1 MMLKRNQKIA
11 FWAGIALA
19 LVAMA
24 APLRADY
31 RVEKNLKLA
40 PGGQFVLDS
49 DAGSVTVIGSPQ
61 QGAEIVVTANRDDVD
76 DLLTFSFE
84 EVPGGVRVT
93 ARKKDKFHWFHNLSL
108 HYEVRVPTETRL
120 DIHTG
125 GGGIEASGTKG
136 DATLK
141 TSGGGILVSGVAGN
155 VDTDTSGGGV
165 HLREVTGS
173 ARVRT
178 SGGGIQ
184 AESLTGALDAHT
196 SGGPIRL
203 DRVASDVRVD
213 TSGGSIEINGAGG
226 RVVASTS
233 GGSVRVTFDRGNN
246 RGGELETSGG
256 SIHVSLDP
264 SVNLDL
270 NASASGGGVTA
281 SLPVTVVGK
290 VSGSHLQGT
299 LGKGGETLSLHTS
312 GGSIHIESL

>member
-1 MMLKRNQKIA
+1 MLKRCQKIA
-11 FWAGIALA
+11 ICAGTAFA

-49 DAGSVTVIGSPQ
+49 DAGSVTVIGSTQP
-61 QGAEIVVTANRDDVD
+61 GAQIIVTSNRDDVESQ
-76 DLLTFSFE
+76 LNFSFE

-93 ARKKDKFHWFHNLSL
+93 AKKKEPFRWFHNLSL
-108 HYEVRVPTETRL
+108 HFEVRVPTETRL
-120 DIHTG
+120 NIHSG
-125 GGGIEASGTKG
+125 GGGIEASATKG

-141 TSGGGILVSGVAGN
+141 TSGGGIRVSDVAGS
-155 VDTDTSGGGV
+155 VDADTSGGGV
-165 HLREVTGS
+165 RLREVTGS
-173 ARVRT
+173 VRVRT
-178 SGGGIQ
+178 SGGGIE

-203 DRVASDVRVD
+203 ERVASDVRVD
-213 TSGGSIEINGAGG
+213 TSGGGIEITGAGG

-233 GGSVRVTFDRGNN
+233 GGSVRVAFDRGNS

-256 SIHVSLDP
+256 SIRVTLDP
-264 SVNLDL
+264 SANLNLD
-270 NASASGGGVTA
+270 ASASGGGVSA
-281 SLPVTVVGK
+281 NLPVTVVGK
-290 VSGSHLQGT
+290 ISRSSLHGT
-299 LGKGGETLSLHTS
+299 LGKGGSTLSLHTS

>member
-1 MMLKRNQKIA
+1 MGNRKIA
-11 FWAGIALA
+11 WLA
-19 LVAMA
+19 AITIVLVATA
-24 APLRADY
+24 TPLRAEY

-40 PGGQFVLDS
+40 PGGQFVLES
-49 DAGSVTVIGSPQ
+49 DAGGVAVIGSTQP
-61 QGAEIVVTANRDDVD
+61 GAQIIVTSNRDDVD
-76 DLLTFSFE
+76 GLMTFNFE

-93 ARKKDKFHWFHNLSL
+93 ARRKDRFHGFHNLSL
-108 HYEVRVPTETRL
+108 HFEVRVPIQTRL
-120 DIHTG
+120 DVHTG

-141 TSGGGILVSGVAGN
+141 TSGGGIEVSGVAGA
-155 VDTDTSGGGV
+155 VDAETSGGGV
-165 HLREVTGS
+165 KLREVTGR
-173 ARVRT
+173 ARVQT

-213 TSGGSIEINGAGG
+213 TSGGSIEITGAGG
-226 RVVASTS
+226 RVEASTS
-233 GGSVRVTFDRGNN
+233 GGSMRVAFDRGNS
-246 RGGELETSGG
+246 RGGRLETSGG
-256 SIHVSLDP
+256 SIRVSLDP
-264 SVNLDL
+264 ASNLNLD
-270 NASASGGGVTA
+270 ASASGGGVNA

-290 VSGSHLQGT
+290 VSGSSLRGT

>member
-1 MMLKRNQKIA
+1 MQERNRGFV
-11 FWAGIALA
+11 FWAGIAFALLA
-19 LVAMA
+19 IA

-40 PGGQFVLDS
+40 PGGQFFLDS
-49 DAGSVTVIGSPQ
+49 DAGSVSVMGSPQ
-61 QGAEIVVTANRDDVD
+61 QGAQIVVTSNRDDVES
-76 DLLTFSFE
+76 LLTFSFE

-93 ARKKDKFHWFHNLSL
+93 ARKKDRFRGFHNLSL
-108 HYEVRVPTETRL
+108 HYEVRVPVETRL

-165 HLREVTGS
+165 KLREVTGA

-178 SGGGIQ
+178 SGGGIE

-203 DRVASDVRVD
+203 ERVANDVRVD
-213 TSGGSIEINGAGG
+213 TSGGSIEITRAGG
-226 RVVASTS
+226 RVIAKTS
-233 GGSVRVTFDRGNN
+233 GGSVRVAFDRGNS

-264 SVNLDL
+264 SVNLNLD
-270 NASASGGGVTA
+270 ASASGGGVTA
-281 SLPVTVVGK
+281 DRIPIT
-290 VSGSHLQGT
+290 VSGRISGSNLHGT
-299 LGKGGETLSLHTS
+299 LGKGGETLMLHTS
-312 GGSIHIESL
+312 GGSIRIESL